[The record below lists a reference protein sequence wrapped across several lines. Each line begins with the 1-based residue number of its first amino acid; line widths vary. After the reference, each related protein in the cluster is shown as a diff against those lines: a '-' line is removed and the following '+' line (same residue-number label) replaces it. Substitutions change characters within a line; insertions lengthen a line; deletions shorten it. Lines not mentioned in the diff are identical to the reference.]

1 MSTPNISEEYI
12 HQQRVALGA
21 KLKAI
26 RLERGLT
33 LEQVGE
39 LIGTGKSTV
48 SKIEAGTWNASISW
62 FILFAHALEFD
73 ISFILK

>member
-1 MSTPNISEEYI
+1 MTPPNISEEYI
-12 HQQRVALGA
+12 RQQTKDIGA

-26 RLERGLT
+26 RIERGLT
-33 LEQVGE
+33 LEQVGD

-62 FILFAHALEFD
+62 FILFAHALDFD